1 MSAIYEIIALE
12 GDCRLRVIYGDRSAG
27 LSENPMQKVID
38 EFFYCNSAATYYAG
52 ILSHDLRILCDELVD
67 EALKRLPGDMSRKC
81 YVRAMHHDRKVDPKS
96 TKFRNLCKDTCTKG
110 T

>member
-1 MSAIYEIIALE
+1 MREEILAFDPEESDDMLQ
-12 GDCRLRVIYGDRSAG
+12 G
-27 LSENPMQKVID
+27 LGEVMEID
-38 EFFYCNSAATYYAG
+38 EFFYCDSAATYYAG